1 MSRWRKSHE
10 QGPNAGKSL
19 VCSKLKIRPYKSGKT
34 ESRLVV
40 TLGEVGGK
48 WEVIASGYQIWR
60 ECSTFDCGDD
70 YTTL

>member
-19 VCSKLKIRPYKSGKT
+19 VCSKLKIRPHKSGKT

-40 TLGEVGGK
+40 TLG
-48 WEVIASGYQIWR
+48 WR
-60 ECSTFDCGDD
+60 SWGEMGSDC
-70 YTTL
+70 